1 MNKQELIEFVQKAA
15 GIETKVAATA
25 AVNAVLD
32 GITEGIKKGGPV
44 QLIGFGTFS
53 VKERAARKG
62 RNPLT
67 GESIKIKATK
77 VVSFKVGSEL
87 KATAKRSKAAKK

>member
-1 MNKQELIEFVQKAA
+1 MNKQDLVEYVQKAA
-15 GIETKVAATA
+15 NIETKVAATA
-25 AVNAVLD
+25 AVNAVLE
-32 GITEGIKKGGPV
+32 GISEGIKKGGPV

-53 VKERAARKG
+53 VKERGARTG

-67 GESIKIKATK
+67 GETIKIKATK

-87 KATAKRSKAAKK
+87 KATANNAKVAKK

>member
-1 MNKQELIEFVQKAA
+1 MNKQELVEYVQKAA

-32 GITEGIKKGGPV
+32 GISEGIKKGGPV
-44 QLIGFGTFS
+44 QLIGFGAFS
-53 VKERAARKG
+53 VKERAARQG

-67 GESIKIKATK
+67 GEKIKIKATK
-77 VVSFKVGSEL
+77 VVSFKVGAEL
-87 KATAKRSKAAKK
+87 KATAKKSKAAKK

>member
-1 MNKQELIEFVQKAA
+1 MNKQELVEYVQKAA

-32 GITEGIKKGGPV
+32 GISDGIKKGDPV
-44 QLIGFGTFS
+44 QLIGFGACS
-53 VKERAARKG
+53 VKERAARQG

-67 GESIKIKATK
+67 GEKIKSKATK
-77 VVSFKVGSEL
+77 VVAFKVGAEL
-87 KATAKRSKAAKK
+87 KATAKKSKAAKK

>member
-1 MNKQELIEFVQKAA
+1 MNKQDLVEYVQKAA
-15 GIETKVAATA
+15 NIETKVAATA
-25 AVNAVLD
+25 AVNAVLE

-53 VKERAARKG
+53 VKDRAARQG

-67 GESIKIKATK
+67 GEKIKIAAKRAPA
-77 VVSFKVGSEL
+77 L
-87 KATAKRSKAAKK
+87 KAGKTMKDAVEKK

>member
-1 MNKQELIEFVQKAA
+1 MNKQELVEYVQKAA

-32 GITEGIKKGGPV
+32 GISEGIKKGGPV

-53 VKERAARKG
+53 VKERAARQG

-67 GESIKIKATK
+67 GEKIKIKATK
-77 VVSFKVGSEL
+77 VVSFKVG
-87 KATAKRSKAAKK
+87 AKIKDNDKKSKAAKK

>member
-1 MNKQELIEFVQKAA
+1 MNKQDLIEFVQKAA

-44 QLIGFGTFS
+44 QLIGFGTFN
-53 VKERAARKG
+53 VKERAARQG
-62 RNPLT
+62 RNPAT
-67 GESIKIKATK
+67 GEKIKIKATK

-87 KATAKRSKAAKK
+87 KATAKKSKVAKK

>member
-1 MNKQELIEFVQKAA
+1 MNKQELVEYVQKNAN
-15 GIETKVAATA
+15 IETKVAATA
-25 AVNAVLD
+25 AVNAVLA

-53 VKERAARKG
+53 VKERKARKG
-62 RNPLT
+62 RNPQT
-67 GESIKIKATK
+67 GEDLKIKATK

-87 KATAKRSKAAKK
+87 KATAKKAKTAKK